1 MTRHEVAATLRV
13 LGPRRRLMLVTPMR
27 HGRAGGAAPMRRAAR
42 RHPGRV
48 GLIDWSAL
56 ARRHPHWLWGDG
68 THLRPTGLPG
78 YTRLIQRSVWRSLRG
93 QYVRR

>member
-1 MTRHEVAATLRV
+1 
-13 LGPRRRLMLVTPMR
+13 MLVTQMR
-27 HGRAGGAAPMRRAAR
+27 HRREVSAAPMRRAVR
-42 RHPGRV
+42 RHPRRV

-78 YTRLIQRSVWRSLRG
+78 YTRLIHRAVWTVLRG
-93 QYVRR
+93 QYVSR